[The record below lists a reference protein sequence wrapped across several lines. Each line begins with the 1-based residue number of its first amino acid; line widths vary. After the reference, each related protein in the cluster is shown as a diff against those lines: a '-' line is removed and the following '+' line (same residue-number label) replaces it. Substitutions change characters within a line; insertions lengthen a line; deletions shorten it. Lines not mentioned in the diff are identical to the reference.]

1 VRILV
6 VGDSYYPSDAFRNG
20 FATLEAEHLIDY
32 VDVEADHEFAPRDES
47 ERRLLEYE
55 GNPDVLADALTD
67 HDVLVV
73 HGAPVSQAVLTA
85 SPNLQLVCCARGG
98 PVNVDVEAATRLG
111 ITIATTPGKNAPAV
125 ADLTI
130 ALAVMLVRAIGPAQA
145 YLRNG
150 GRVLSAFEGSR
161 FFGSELEGMSLGVIG
176 YGRVGSEVGTR
187 ARAMGMCVGAFD
199 PFVEPRVMKAAGV
212 APMGLVEL
220 AQQADIVTL
229 HTRHTPESQGMV
241 GSQLLSAFKAES
253 YLINT
258 ARESIVDEQAVLASL
273 RSWHL
278 RGVAVDVF
286 ENHGPIAE
294 AIRAGEDRL
303 IALPHI
309 GGATIQTLKRGVERI
324 AQHITTFAE
333 DRNLT

>member
-6 VGDSYYPSDAFRNG
+6 VGDSYYRSEAFRSG
-20 FATLEAEHLIDY
+20 FGTLEAEHLIEY
-32 VDVEADHEFAPRDES
+32 LDVEADEAFAPRDES

-55 GNPDVLADALTD
+55 GNPDVLAGALSD

-98 PVNVDVEAATRLG
+98 PVNVDVESATRLG

-161 FFGSELEGMSLGVIG
+161 FFGSELEGLSLGVIG
-176 YGRVGSEVGTR
+176 FGRVGSEVGTR
-187 ARAMGMCVGAFD
+187 ARSMGMRVGAFD
-199 PFVEPRVMKAAGV
+199 PFVEPQVMVAAGV
-212 APMGLVEL
+212 DSMELEELV
-220 AQQADIVTL
+220 QRADIVSL
-229 HTRHTPESQGMV
+229 HTRHTPDSQGMV
-241 GSQLLSAFKAES
+241 GAKLLSRFKPGS
-253 YLINT
+253 FLINT
-258 ARESIVDEQAVLASL
+258 AREAIVDEHAVLASL
-273 RSWHL
+273 RSGHL

-286 ENHGPIAE
+286 ETNGPIDE
-294 AIRAGEDRL
+294 AIRTGEDRL

-309 GGATIQTLKRGVERI
+309 GGATYQTLRRGADLI
-324 AQHITTFAE
+324 AQHITAFAA
-333 DRNLT
+333 DRRLI